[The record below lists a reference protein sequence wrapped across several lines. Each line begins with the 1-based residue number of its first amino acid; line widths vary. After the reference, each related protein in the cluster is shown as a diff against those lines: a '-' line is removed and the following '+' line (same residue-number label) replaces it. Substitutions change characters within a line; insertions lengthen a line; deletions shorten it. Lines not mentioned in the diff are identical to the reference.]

1 MVLEKLKHIPDP
13 TYVQAEPLTDFVTS
27 LFVGAGMPEDE
38 ARLCAKVLVDADMNG
53 IDTHGVCYNLD
64 LHYLTG
70 LLNGYINPTPNVRI
84 EYETAGTAVIDA
96 DRGMAM
102 IASVKAMELA
112 IEKAKT
118 TGMASVAVNNSS
130 HYGAAGYYARMAL
143 EHDMIGYSV
152 SSGGGRVIIPM
163 NARYPWTGTNPMAFA
178 APADKEPA
186 FVIDMASSMTSYG
199 KVSIAQAF
207 GVDIPEGWAQDANG
221 EPVTDISRRS
231 EAIGQPPLGG
241 TYDQGAH
248 KGTGLAIMADVLGCI
263 LPGEPHSGMMPEL
276 KRGGRFC
283 HYFQATRIDGFR
295 PAAEFKFDM
304 DDMLRVF
311 REQEQAPNA
320 VGDVMYPGYPDAK
333 YREKRA
339 ETGIP
344 LPRHTVEYFKKM
356 ADVVNVEF
364 TIPG

>member
-1 MVLEKLKHIPDP
+1 MVLEKLKHVPDP
-13 TYVQAEPLTDFVTS
+13 TFVHQEPLAEFIAN
-27 LFVGAGMPEDE
+27 LFTAAGMRPNE
-38 ARLCAKVLVDADMNG
+38 ARLCADVLVDADMNG

-70 LLNGYINPTPNVRI
+70 LMNGYINPTPNVKVT
-84 EYETAGTAVIDA
+84 YETPGTAVIDA

-118 TGMASVAVNNSS
+118 TGIASVAVNNSS
-130 HYGAAGYYARMAL
+130 HYGAAGYYARLAL
-143 EHDMIGYSV
+143 KHDMIGYTM

-163 NARYPWTGTNPMAFA
+163 NARYPWMGTNPMAFA
-178 APADKEPA
+178 APAGEEPP

-221 EPVTDISRRS
+221 KPVTDISKRS

-241 TYDQGAH
+241 KYDTGAH
-248 KGTGLAIMADVLGCI
+248 KGTGIGVMADVLGAV
-263 LPGEPHSGMMPEL
+263 LPGERLSGLMMDDP
-276 KRGGRFC
+276 KGGRFC

-295 PAAEFKFDM
+295 PADEFKSDM
-304 DDMLRVF
+304 DEMLKAF
-311 REQEQAPNA
+311 RTQEPSPEAA
-320 VGDVMYPGYPDAK
+320 GDVMYPGYPDSK
-333 YREKRA
+333 YVSKRQ
-339 ETGIP
+339 EQGIP
-344 LPRHTVEYFKKM
+344 LPRHTVNYFKKM
-356 ADVVNVEF
+356 ADMLNVDYS
-364 TIPG
+364 I

>member
-13 TYVQAEPLTDFVTS
+13 TYVQAGPLTDFISS
-27 LFVGAGMPEDE
+27 LFSGAGMPDED
-38 ARLCAKVLVDADMNG
+38 ARLCATVLVDADLNG

-70 LLNGYINPTPNVRI
+70 LLNGYINPTPNIQVT
-84 EYETAGTAVIDA
+84 YETPGTAVIDA

-102 IASVKAMELA
+102 MASVQAMELA

-118 TGMASVAVNNSS
+118 TGIASVAVKNSS
-130 HYGAAGYYARMAL
+130 HYGAAGYYARLAL
-143 EHDMIGYSV
+143 KHDMIGFSM

-163 NARYPWTGTNPMAFA
+163 NGRYPWMGTNPMAFA
-178 APADKEPA
+178 APAGDEPP

-221 EPVTDISRRS
+221 NPVTDITRRS

-241 TYDQGAH
+241 THDRGAH
-248 KGTGLAIMADVLGCI
+248 KGTGIGIMADVLGGL
-263 LPGEPHSGMMPEL
+263 LPGERLSGMMLDNP
-276 KRGGRFC
+276 KGGRFC

-295 PAAEFKFDM
+295 PADEFKADM
-304 DDMLRVF
+304 DEMLRAF
-311 REQEQAPNA
+311 RAQESAPGMPE
-320 VGDVMYPGYPDAK
+320 VLYPGYPDAV
-333 YREKRA
+333 YVNKRT

-344 LPRHTVEYFKKM
+344 LPRHTVNYFKEM
-356 ADVVNVEF
+356 ADRLNVEF